1 MTKISSNIYKLSAS
15 AYMRVALMHYLR
27 RRWWIGVLL
36 LPFVILSFEDSR
48 FLFVALMVVFLVLPM
63 FIVFVYFNLSFSPE
77 CVASIRRC
85 RVNLTSDSIL
95 YYYLDDENN
104 ITSSKCIVFEETDRI
119 IIDKTNILI
128 HLKTSKTFAF
138 YLIPIS
144 AFDNAYEIEKWK
156 MNLM

>member
-15 AYMRVALMHYLR
+15 AYMRVALMRYLC

-95 YYYLDDENN
+95 YYYLDDE
-104 ITSSKCIVFEETDRI
+104 K
-119 IIDKTNILI
+119 ILFRQNALY
-128 HLKTSKTFAF
+128 LKKHT
-138 YLIPIS
+138 
-144 AFDNAYEIEKWK
+144 E
-156 MNLM
+156 